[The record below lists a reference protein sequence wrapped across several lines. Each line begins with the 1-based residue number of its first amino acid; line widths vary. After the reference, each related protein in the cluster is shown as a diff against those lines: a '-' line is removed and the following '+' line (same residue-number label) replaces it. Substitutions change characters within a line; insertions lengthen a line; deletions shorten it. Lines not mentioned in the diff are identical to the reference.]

1 MTMTTMRTTK
11 HLRSPQGEGNTP
23 WPPRCVQCRELQ
35 AGSALLSRRSGGG
48 GSSNSRRPR
57 PTLAYYI
64 IAALTAAATLSMG
77 PGKSSSSGG
86 SNPMAIVV
94 AAAMPFH
101 HASTST
107 RRGNIGSVAT
117 LFLTTEVMLAAGTVS
132 HPVSMASADASV
144 TAAVPPTLLAKGT
157 HDELKNGVATF
168 AYEGEFNKFM
178 STRFLQ
184 FVEDSDAHVEDDHD
198 DHVDHDDHIVEDEQN
213 QQHEEENYLPWG
225 QVIGATFLVSLA
237 TLSGLIIIAA
247 GSAYRGILKLRGKN
261 NNATGTGT
269 SPNDAAVRSS
279 DEHVLRDICIFAFAA
294 GALVATAVFL
304 VIPEA
309 LHLIEGEY

>member
-1 MTMTTMRTTK
+1 
-11 HLRSPQGEGNTP
+11 
-23 WPPRCVQCRELQ
+23 
-35 AGSALLSRRSGGG
+35 
-48 GSSNSRRPR
+48 
-57 PTLAYYI
+57 
-64 IAALTAAATLSMG
+64 
-77 PGKSSSSGG
+77 
-86 SNPMAIVV
+86 MAIVV

-132 HPVSMASADASV
+132 HPVSTASADASV

-184 FVEDSDAHVEDDHD
+184 SVEDSHAHVEDDHD

-225 QVIGATFLVSLA
+225 QVIGATFLVSLT